1 MSQENVE
8 VVRRRFYEA
17 ANRNDLPA
25 VLELLDPGFEWWDR
39 KDDPG
44 ATVHRGHD
52 GFAQHLAEM
61 EADVEMWVEVKE
73 LIDAGEYVV
82 APVRVH
88 GHGRTSG
95 APFEEHEV
103 HVLRLRDGKI
113 LELRENRDKREALE
127 AVGLSEQ
134 DTR

>member
-8 VVRRRFYEA
+8 IVRRLHEA
-17 ANRNDLPA
+17 GDRDDLPA
-25 VLELLDPGFEWWDR
+25 ILELLDPGFEWWDR

-95 APFEEHEV
+95 APFEEDEV